1 MNEKE
6 IMQLAFEERKA
17 KKSAVAKRLGY
28 ASTSSITDMMA
39 RKTSA
44 RFDMYAKVLDELGY
58 DIVIRDRFDSKK
70 EWTIQMGGD
79 HE

>member
-28 ASTSSITDMMA
+28 ASTSSISDLLG
-39 RKTSA
+39 RKNSP
-44 RFDMYAKVLDELGY
+44 RLDMYAKVLDELGY
-58 DIVIRDRFDSKK
+58 DIVVRDRFDTKK
-70 EWTIQMGGD
+70 EWTIRMED
-79 HE
+79 